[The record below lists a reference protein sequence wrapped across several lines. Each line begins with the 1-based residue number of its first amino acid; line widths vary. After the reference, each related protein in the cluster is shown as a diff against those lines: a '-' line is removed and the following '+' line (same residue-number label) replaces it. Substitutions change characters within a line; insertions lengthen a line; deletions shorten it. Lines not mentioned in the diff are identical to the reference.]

1 MESKNLPLA
10 STVSIVSFRVIDD
23 QLSLLFSTR
32 TENPYK
38 GEHLFPS
45 GLIYSREPSREAH
58 DRILKAKTG
67 IEAKNLNYVEQLHT
81 FDTSS
86 DSPRGHT
93 LEVAYLSC
101 SYNAVPDKSLKYK
114 PAFVPVNDIANLPP
128 DNMEIFEYA
137 MRRLREKFAY
147 TNIAF
152 SLLPDSF
159 TFSVLQELYE
169 TVLERSLDKRNFRKK
184 IERLNLVE
192 ETGQKEESVSHRPAK
207 LYRFK
212 NKRYQTFSID
222 W

>member
-1 MESKNLPLA
+1 MKDKHLPLA
-10 STVSIVSFRVIDD
+10 STVSIVSFQVIEDK
-23 QLSLLFSTR
+23 LSLLFSTR
-32 TENPYK
+32 TEDPYK

-58 DRILKAKTG
+58 DRILKTKTG
-67 IEAKNLNYVEQLHT
+67 IDSKNLNYIEQLHT

-86 DSPRGHT
+86 ESPSGHT

-101 SYNAVPDKSLKYK
+101 SYNVVPDRSLKYK
-114 PAFVPVNDIANLPP
+114 PAFVPVNEIVDLSP
-128 DNMEIFEYA
+128 DNQEIFEYA

-152 SLLPDSF
+152 SLLPDAF
-159 TFSVLQELYE
+159 KFSTLQELYE
-169 TVLERSLDKRNFRKK
+169 TVLERPLDKRNFRKK

-192 ETGQKEESVSHRPAK
+192 ETGQKEKSVSHRPAK